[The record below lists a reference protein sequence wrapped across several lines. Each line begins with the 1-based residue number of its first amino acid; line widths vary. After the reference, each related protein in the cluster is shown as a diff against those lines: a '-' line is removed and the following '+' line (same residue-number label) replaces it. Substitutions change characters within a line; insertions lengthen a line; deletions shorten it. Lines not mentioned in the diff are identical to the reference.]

1 MSRSIWSAVA
11 TLLSPIAISSRC
23 ERRAFTSCSSSTSW
37 PPWMARLPRLMWFF
51 CCFVIR
57 SYISC
62 ACESRSRSVARFALN
77 SRGRSCVSV
86 MLFRKVSR

>member
-11 TLLSPIAISSRC
+11 TLLSPIAISSL
-23 ERRAFTSCSSSTSW
+23 A
-37 PPWMARLPRLMWFF
+37 APRLHELLVVDVVAALDGALAAADVVLLLLVM
-51 CCFVIR
+51 R
-57 SYISC
+57 SYILRLRVEV
-62 ACESRSRSVARFALN
+62 ASREVALN